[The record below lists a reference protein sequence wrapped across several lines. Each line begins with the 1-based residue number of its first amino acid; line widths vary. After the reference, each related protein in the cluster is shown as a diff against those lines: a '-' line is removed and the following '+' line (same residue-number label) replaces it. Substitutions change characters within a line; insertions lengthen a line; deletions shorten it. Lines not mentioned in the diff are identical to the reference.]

1 MEVHQLEIQNL
12 FDLNGKVAIITG
24 GATHLGF
31 AMASALGELGANI
44 VIASRRRD
52 LCVKRSNELKS
63 KGINSLGIG
72 CDVTDPIQVDQ
83 LVDQTVSEYGR
94 LDIMVCNA
102 GGAVKPATFVPNGDI
117 EEFVSTMELNV
128 NGTYLSANSAAK
140 IMVNQRSGSIIT
152 IGSIHGSLTNDK
164 RFYDGTGF
172 HRGGAS
178 YQTAKAG
185 IINFTRYLA
194 MELGEFGVNANC
206 ISPGMIPKPDAD
218 VKMLDKC
225 MNSTALRR
233 RGLPSDLKGVV
244 ALLASEAG
252 SWITGQN
259 FIVDGGF
266 TIW

>member
-1 MEVHQLEIQNL
+1 MEVYEMEIKKL
-12 FDLNGKVAIITG
+12 FDLNSKVAIITG

-44 VIASRRRD
+44 VIASRRQD
-52 LCVKRSNELKS
+52 LCVQRAKELQA
-63 KGINSLGIG
+63 KGINSLGVG
-72 CDVTDPIQVDQ
+72 CDVTEPIQVDH
-83 LVDQTVSEYGR
+83 LIDETVNKFGR

-102 GGAVKPATFVPNGDI
+102 GGAVKPATFIPNGDI
-117 EEFVSTMELNV
+117 EEFASTMELNV

-140 IMVNQRSGSIIT
+140 IMVEQRSGSIIT

-194 MELGEFGVNANC
+194 MELGEFGINANC

-218 VKMLDKC
+218 TKMVDKC
-225 MNSTALRR
+225 ITSTALNR
-233 RGLPSDLKGVV
+233 RGLPADLKGVV
-244 ALLASEAG
+244 ALLASDAG

>member
-1 MEVHQLEIQNL
+1 MEITKL
-12 FDLNGKVAIITG
+12 FDLNNKVAIVTG

-31 AMASALGELGANI
+31 EMASALGELGANI
-44 VIASRRRD
+44 IIASRRRD
-52 LCVKRSNELKS
+52 LCVERANELKT
-63 KGINSLGIG
+63 KGINSHGIG
-72 CDVTDPIQVDQ
+72 CDVTDQIQVDS
-83 LVDQTVSEYGR
+83 LINETVSKFGR

-102 GGAVKPATFVPNGDI
+102 GGAVKPATFIPHGDI
-117 EEFVSTMELNV
+117 EEFAATMELNV

-140 IMVNQRSGSIIT
+140 IMVEQRSGSIIT
-152 IGSIHGSLTNDK
+152 VGSIHGSLTNDK

-194 MELGEFGVNANC
+194 MELGEYGVNANC

-218 VKMLDKC
+218 VSMVDKC
-225 MNSTALRR
+225 VNSTALRR

-244 ALLASEAG
+244 ALLASDAG

>member
-1 MEVHQLEIQNL
+1 MAIQEM
-12 FDLNGKVAIITG
+12 FDLTGKVAVVTG

-44 VIASRRRD
+44 VIASRRKD
-52 LCVKRSNELKS
+52 LCVERANELKNY
-63 KGINSLGIG
+63 GINTLGVG
-72 CDVTDPIQVDQ
+72 CDVADPCQVDYMTDKI
-83 LVDQTVSEYGR
+83 LSHFGS
-94 LDIMVCNA
+94 LDVMVCNA
-102 GGAVKPATFVPNGDI
+102 GGAAQPATYIPNGDI
-117 EEFVSTMELNV
+117 NEFISTIELNV
-128 NGTYLSANSAAK
+128 NGTYLCANSAAK
-140 IMVNQRSGSIIT
+140 IMVRQRSGSIIT

-206 ISPGMIPKPDAD
+206 ISPGMIPKPNSDSKL
-218 VKMLDKC
+218 VEKC
-225 MNSTALRR
+225 VSSTALRR
-233 RGLPSDLKGVV
+233 GGLPSDLKGVV
-244 ALLASEAG
+244 ALLASQAG

-259 FIVDGGF
+259 FVVDGGF

>member
-72 CDVTDPIQVDQ
+72 CDVTDPIEVDQ
-83 LVDQTVSEYGR
+83 LVNQTVSEYGR

-194 MELGEFGVNANC
+194 MVLGEF
-206 ISPGMIPKPDAD
+206 
-218 VKMLDKC
+218 
-225 MNSTALRR
+225 
-233 RGLPSDLKGVV
+233 
-244 ALLASEAG
+244 
-252 SWITGQN
+252 
-259 FIVDGGF
+259 
-266 TIW
+266 

>member
-1 MEVHQLEIQNL
+1 MEITKL
-12 FDLNGKVAIITG
+12 FDLNNKVAIVTG

-31 AMASALGELGANI
+31 EMASTLGELGANI
-44 VIASRRRD
+44 IIASRRRD
-52 LCVKRSNELKS
+52 LCVERANELKT
-63 KGINSLGIG
+63 KGINSHGIG
-72 CDVTDPIQVDQ
+72 CDVTDQIQVDS
-83 LVDQTVSEYGR
+83 LINETVSKFGR

-102 GGAVKPATFVPNGDI
+102 GGAVKPATFIPHGDI
-117 EEFVSTMELNV
+117 EEFAATMELNV

-140 IMVNQRSGSIIT
+140 IMVEQRSGSIIT
-152 IGSIHGSLTNDK
+152 VGSIHGSLTNDK

-194 MELGEFGVNANC
+194 MELGEYGVNANC

-218 VKMLDKC
+218 VNMVDKC
-225 MNSTALRR
+225 VNSTALRR

-244 ALLASEAG
+244 ALLASDAG

>member
-1 MEVHQLEIQNL
+1 MEIQKL

-31 AMASALGELGANI
+31 AMASGLGELGANI
-44 VIASRRRD
+44 VIASRRED
-52 LCVKRSNELKS
+52 LCTERASELKT
-63 KGINSLGIG
+63 KGIKSLGIG
-72 CDVTDPIQVDQ
+72 CDVTDSEQVDH
-83 LVDQTVSEYGR
+83 LINKTVGEFGR

-102 GGAVKPATFVPNGDI
+102 GGVVKPATYIPNGDI
-117 EEFVSTMELNV
+117 EEFISTMELNV
-128 NGTYLSANSAAK
+128 NGTYLSANAASK
-140 IMVNQRSGSIIT
+140 IMVDQRSGSIIT

-194 MELGEFGVNANC
+194 MELGEFGINANC
-206 ISPGMIPKPDAD
+206 ISPGMIPKPDSD
-218 VKMLDKC
+218 SKMVDKC
-225 MNSTALRR
+225 ISSTALRR

-244 ALLASEAG
+244 ALLASDAG

>member
-1 MEVHQLEIQNL
+1 MEITKL
-12 FDLNGKVAIITG
+12 FDLNNKVAIVTG

-31 AMASALGELGANI
+31 EMASTLGELGANI
-44 VIASRRRD
+44 VIASRRGD
-52 LCVKRSNELKS
+52 LCVERANELKT
-63 KGINSLGIG
+63 KGINSHGIG
-72 CDVTDPIQVDQ
+72 CDVTDQIQVDS
-83 LVDQTVSEYGR
+83 LINETVSKFGR

-102 GGAVKPATFVPNGDI
+102 GGAVKPATFIPHGDI
-117 EEFVSTMELNV
+117 EEFVATMELNV

-140 IMVNQRSGSIIT
+140 IMVEQRSGSIIT
-152 IGSIHGSLTNDK
+152 VGSIHGSLTNDK
-164 RFYDGTGF
+164 RCYDGTGF

-194 MELGEFGVNANC
+194 MELGEYGVNANC

-218 VKMLDKC
+218 VNMVDKC
-225 MNSTALRR
+225 VNSTALRR
-233 RGLPSDLKGVV
+233 RGLPSDLRGVV
-244 ALLASEAG
+244 ALLASDAG

>member
-72 CDVTDPIQVDQ
+72 CDVTDPIEVDQ
-83 LVDQTVSEYGR
+83 LVNQTVSEYGR

-194 MELGEFGVNANC
+194 MELGEFGFANFTLTTDGTQGNPFNMPTGSS
-206 ISPGMIPKPDAD
+206 IAPD
-218 VKMLDKC
+218 
-225 MNSTALRR
+225 
-233 RGLPSDLKGVV
+233 G
-244 ALLASEAG
+244 
-252 SWITGQN
+252 
-259 FIVDGGF
+259 
-266 TIW
+266 